1 VNISFPQ
8 NPIYF
13 LIFKQNNNGSSS
25 AIIYRDQLGSVSA
38 TSSAINSNS
47 NANGG
52 IGNNNTKEVV
62 ELIPQVAMLMRGE
75 RIPTVPTE
83 MVKLIGIKDTL
94 INNEFSHSLQSPRI
108 KSKDKKIRGLSDYR
122 EQIQVWFQE
131 RHKASM
137 KKFIL

>member
-1 VNISFPQ
+1 
-8 NPIYF
+8 
-13 LIFKQNNNGSSS
+13 
-25 AIIYRDQLGSVSA
+25 
-38 TSSAINSNS
+38 
-47 NANGG
+47 
-52 IGNNNTKEVV
+52 
-62 ELIPQVAMLMRGE
+62 MLMRGE

-83 MVKLIGIKDTL
+83 MVKLIDIKDTL

-137 KKFIL
+137 KKFLL